1 MRLMMPM
8 KSLTGITFAATA
20 AAAAAAGAMLWAMP
34 AAAQLAAK
42 SDAPVDIT
50 ADELEVVQG
59 QCISVWKGSAEALQ
73 DTSRLRADVLK
84 AFFEPKAKSA
94 APAAPAA
101 AGAAAGTSAC
111 GALIRM
117 EATGSVYYV
126 TPDQRVRANAAVYE
140 ASTDNITMTGDV
152 VAVQGQNV
160 LRGDK
165 MVFNQKT
172 GQGNVIGGGKGGK
185 NRPRGVFYPK
195 QDDANAA
202 AAKPA
207 RRK

>member
-1 MRLMMPM
+1 M
-8 KSLTGITFAATA
+8 KSLTGITFVVAALLA
-20 AAAAAAGAMLWAMP
+20 AQP

-42 SDAPVDIT
+42 SDSPVDIT

-59 QCISVWKGSAEALQ
+59 QCASIWKGSAEALQ

-84 AFFEPKAKSA
+84 AYFEPKAKGA

-101 AGAAAGTSAC
+101 PAAGGAPSTSSC
-111 GALIRM
+111 GALVRM
-117 EATGSVYYV
+117 EAQGSVYYV
-126 TPDQRVRANAAVYE
+126 TPEQRVRANAALYE

-152 VAVQGQNV
+152 VAVNGQNV

-165 MVFNQKT
+165 MVINQKT
-172 GQGNVIGGGKGGK
+172 GQGQVMGGVKGGK

-207 RRK
+207 KSK